1 METIPREVKTPPRPD
16 GWDEH
21 VKKATAEAILPKV
34 LRWLKDNG
42 CDHVDDEDEAAEVLE
57 DLIAIADEED
67 GYHACK
73 ALERE
78 HWDCDRELVDILDGL
93 PHLLYKAEKA
103 AVEAWVT
110 AYGVTVPFAVGDRV
124 RVVKGYRHK
133 GEEGEVKG
141 LYPGT
146 AQVSVVLASVSN
158 GFPVFAVERIER
170 VEVE

>member
-1 METIPREVKTPPRPD
+1 METIPREVKTPPRPSTS
-16 GWDEH
+16 DEH
-21 VKKATAEAILPKV
+21 VKRAAAEAILPQVLKWLESHGADYSEDEEERADV
-34 LRWLKDNG
+34 LR
-42 CDHVDDEDEAAEVLE
+42 
-57 DLIAIADEED
+57 DLIDVVDEED

-73 ALERE
+73 TLERE
-78 HWDCDRELVDILDGL
+78 FWECDRELVDILDDL

-133 GEEGEVKG
+133 DEEGEVRG
-141 LYPGT
+141 LYPST
-146 AQVSVVLASVSN
+146 AQVSVVLGSVSN
-158 GFPVFAVERIER
+158 GFPVFAVERLER